1 MLCTLNELCRLSFYS
16 TQTAEHGTAH
26 TCPGASA
33 EGAGGHGLGEM
44 GRVLQEGMLQECC
57 EVNLLTVKQY
67 R

>member
-1 MLCTLNELCRLSFYS
+1 VLCTLNELCRLSFYS

-44 GRVLQEGMLQECC
+44 GRVLQEGML
-57 EVNLLTVKQY
+57 
-67 R
+67 